1 MKGLTG
7 WELRP
12 AQEEAVRRINVA
24 FESGK
29 KIVAVQG
36 PTGSG
41 KSLIGLETALAHPLS
56 YYLVPLKALQDQIA
70 KDFATKMNVFKGK
83 SNYLCTQYTKYQTTV
98 DKAPC
103 QERSKESTAQ
113 RKECRENQLCNYY
126 NALEQ
131 AQKGPHTLM
140 NFTLFLCWMRIRN
153 ESPLLAPFLQR
164 PLHIID
170 EAHNIEGFVRDFLS
184 IQLSSESIRKY
195 LAIESFPGIGSSDE
209 QIKSFLVSLEKR
221 NQVELEDL
229 KKVYGT
235 NLAAIASEINDNK
248 LDFHLT
254 LEGKLEMFLDDRD
267 NYGFGHENRFN
278 YQTKK
283 HQDYILAKPL
293 KVGGFIRDNLLG
305 ERTLLMS
312 ATLPQKAVSAMGF
325 KDEEFEYID
334 LPSTFPAKNR
344 LIKFASV
351 GRINQTNSESLVPK
365 MAIEVNKVLTRFPEV
380 KGIIHSPSYR
390 LAELLFNA
398 VRSERLILQEREP
411 GAAMRAL
418 KSHTESPHPTVL
430 LTPGMKEG
438 VDLKDDL
445 SRFQIILKAP
455 YPSLGD
461 PAVKKLAKEN
471 HAWYIT
477 KTLVDFM
484 QMYGRSIRS
493 ADDFAET
500 IILDDNMRSLLV
512 QYKTWVPKYI
522 MEAVRWVG

>member
-1 MKGLTG
+1 
-7 WELRP
+7 
-12 AQEEAVRRINVA
+12 
-24 FESGK
+24 
-29 KIVAVQG
+29 
-36 PTGSG
+36 
-41 KSLIGLETALAHPLS
+41 
-56 YYLVPLKALQDQIA
+56 
-70 KDFATKMNVFKGK
+70 
-83 SNYLCTQYTKYQTTV
+83 
-98 DKAPC
+98 
-103 QERSKESTAQ
+103 
-113 RKECRENQLCNYY
+113 
-126 NALEQ
+126 
-131 AQKGPHTLM
+131 
-140 NFTLFLCWMRIRN
+140 
-153 ESPLLAPFLQR
+153 
-164 PLHIID
+164 
-170 EAHNIEGFVRDFLS
+170 
-184 IQLSSESIRKY
+184 
-195 LAIESFPGIGSSDE
+195 
-209 QIKSFLVSLEKR
+209 
-221 NQVELEDL
+221 
-229 KKVYGT
+229 
-235 NLAAIASEINDNK
+235 
-248 LDFHLT
+248 
-254 LEGKLEMFLDDRD
+254 MFLDDRD

-325 KDEEFEYID
+325 KDEEFECID

-365 MAIEVNKVLTRFPEV
+365 MAIEVNKVLTRFPEA

-390 LAELLFNA
+390 LAELA
-398 VRSERLILQEREP
+398 VQGGWVRTAHPPEKTRAWGGYEGFKEP
-411 GAAMRAL
+411 HRIATSNSAW
-418 KSHTESPHPTVL
+418 
-430 LTPGMKEG
+430 TPGMKEG

-477 KTLVDFM
+477 RTLVDFM

-493 ADDFAET
+493 ADDYAET
-500 IILDDNMRSLLV
+500 IILDDNMRALLV
-512 QYKTWVPKYI
+512 QYKTWVPKYV